1 MGLFIVCDNI
11 SFLLIRKTT
20 IYFLHLETKMN
31 APMKRFLTLLIIT
44 LLANLT
50 AFSQEPDRSIVYA
63 VDDNQILGMDLYAP
77 QDAEP
82 LHPCVIYIYGGG
94 FSENNQKADSTRV
107 FCRKLADDGFVAFA
121 IDYRLGLKGF
131 VSHGRAGMI
140 KPTQN
145 AIRMAAEDLFRALD
159 CILKNAAE
167 LKVDPSKIVLVGCS
181 AGAITAL
188 QADYELGNRTPM
200 TALIPEDFRFAG
212 VVSFAGAIFSSDG
225 PVKYR
230 VHPPAPTF
238 FLHGTADRLVNYGS
252 IRLFKLGFFGAKPL
266 IKRFEKAGYPY
277 LAIRYKDEGH
287 VVAMKYIR
295 EYDTVL
301 WFIREMAFGRKN
313 YRIDTTVNDVD
324 REPVW
329 WDRISP
335 KGVYK

>member
-1 MGLFIVCDNI
+1 
-11 SFLLIRKTT
+11 
-20 IYFLHLETKMN
+20 
-31 APMKRFLTLLIIT
+31 MKRFLSPLIIT
-44 LLANLT
+44 FLT
-50 AFSQEPDRSIVYA
+50 GFYAFSQEPDRSIVYA

-82 LHPCVIYIYGGG
+82 VHPCIIYIYGGG

-107 FCRKLADDGFVAFA
+107 LCRKLADDGFVTFA
-121 IDYRLGLKGF
+121 IDYRLGLAGY
-131 VSHGRAGMI
+131 VSHGRLGMI

-145 AIRMAAEDLFRALD
+145 AIRMATEDLFRALD
-159 CILKNAAE
+159 CILKNAGE
-167 LKVDPSKIVLVGCS
+167 LKVDPAKIVLIGCS

-252 IRLFKLGFFGAKPL
+252 MRLFKLGFYGSKPL

-277 LAIRYKDEGH
+277 MAIRYKDEGH
-287 VVAMKYIR
+287 FVATKYIR
-295 EYDTVL
+295 EHDTVL
-301 WFIREMAFGRKN
+301 WFIREMALGHKN
-313 YRIDTTVNDVD
+313 YRIDSTVNDVD

>member
-1 MGLFIVCDNI
+1 
-11 SFLLIRKTT
+11 
-20 IYFLHLETKMN
+20 
-31 APMKRFLTLLIIT
+31 MKRFLSLLIIT
-44 LLANLT
+44 FLASFS

-77 QDAEP
+77 KDDEP
-82 LHPCVIYIYGGG
+82 VHPCVIFIYGGG
-94 FSENNQKADSTRV
+94 FSENNQKAETTLQ
-107 FCRKLADDGFVAFA
+107 FCRKLADDGYVAFA
-121 IDYRLGLKGF
+121 IDYRLGLAGY
-131 VSHGRAGMI
+131 VSHGKLGMI

-145 AIRMAAEDLFRALD
+145 AIRMATEDLFRALD
-159 CILKNAAE
+159 CILQNATE
-167 LKVDPSKIVLVGCS
+167 LKVDPAKIVLVGCS

-188 QADYELGNRTPM
+188 QADYELGNRAPM
-200 TALIPEDFRFAG
+200 TAQIPEDFRFAG
-212 VVSFAGAIFSSDG
+212 IASFAGAIFSSDG

-252 IRLFKLGFFGAKPL
+252 ISLFKLGFYGAKPL

-287 VVAMKYIR
+287 VVSTKFIK
-295 EYDTVL
+295 EYDTLL
-301 WFIREMAFGRKN
+301 WFINEMAFGHKN

-329 WDRISP
+329 WDRIGP
-335 KGVYK
+335 KGIYK